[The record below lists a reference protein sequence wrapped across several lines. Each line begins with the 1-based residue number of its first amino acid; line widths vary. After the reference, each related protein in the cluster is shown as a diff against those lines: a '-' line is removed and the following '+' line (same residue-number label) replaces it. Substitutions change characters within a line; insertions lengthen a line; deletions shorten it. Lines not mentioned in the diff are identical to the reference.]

1 MESTKKE
8 LIIIKSAFI
17 GLFIIVL
24 GFAFMFAKLEYRPM
38 LMNVVTK
45 SLNTSYLVNSNRDIL
60 ISYSVQITST
70 LSLAGGQSGTVSL
83 QRSPDNVNWTT
94 VGSITNNNNGTL
106 TIGLNT
112 SQVQTAPLITI
123 LPAGYYVKIVTS
135 GASTFAY
142 ISGTE
147 TLL

>member
-8 LIIIKSAFI
+8 LLIIKSAFI

-24 GFAFMFAKLEYRPM
+24 GVAFVFAKLEYRPM
-38 LMNVVTK
+38 LMNVATR
-45 SLNTSYLVNSNRDIL
+45 SLNTSYLVNANRDIL

-70 LSLAGGQSGTVSL
+70 LSLAGGQSGTVTL

-135 GASTFAY
+135 GASTFSY